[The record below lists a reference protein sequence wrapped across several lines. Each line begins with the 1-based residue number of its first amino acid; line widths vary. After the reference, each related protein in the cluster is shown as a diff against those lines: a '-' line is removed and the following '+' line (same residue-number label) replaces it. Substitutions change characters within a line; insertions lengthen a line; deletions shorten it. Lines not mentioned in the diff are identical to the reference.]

1 MSDENV
7 GGLAAEHSSTF
18 EHAINPTAIVAD
30 EEDRSQSA
38 RIPFATGELIAGV
51 YEVRDALGQGGM
63 GVVFEA
69 RDRLLNR
76 RVAVKVGHPGVDPR
90 YLRLEAQAMAAVQH
104 PNTVAVH
111 TFGTH
116 RGVDFL
122 VMERLYGVTL
132 RAHARRLARVQQS
145 LTVVEA
151 LDVLVSLAD
160 ALAAIHRAQLA
171 HRDIKPSNVLLAPGN
186 RVVLMDFGLLVREV
200 YDGALGVAGSPAYM
214 APEVLLGVQ
223 KPGSWHL
230 ADLYSLGVIAYEML
244 TGRKAF
250 SAVDVRFIASFHE
263 AGGTL
268 SLPAESEHI
277 PQVVRSAVDALL
289 SADPEQRP
297 PSAEFLLRQLR
308 AARAAL
314 PGPHNKLEEHRPF
327 TVLIVDDDPAM
338 VAVLSMCVREVSPR
352 ARLVTANDGGQAVEL
367 VRRSVPDVVL
377 LDLQMPTMNGIE
389 VCMHLRAT
397 HLTERTTIVSVS
409 GTAQSSD
416 LQHLQQLGIV
426 HFVAKGPDL
435 RARMVSVLRPLH
447 RASQAS

>member
-1 MSDENV
+1 MKNDDDARHSD
-7 GGLAAEHSSTF
+7 ASTTF

-30 EEDRSQSA
+30 DDDRAKSA
-38 RIPFATGELIAGV
+38 RIPFAPGELLAGT

-90 YLRLEAQAMAAVQH
+90 YLRLEAQAMASVQH
-104 PNTVAVH
+104 ANTVAVH
-111 TFGTH
+111 AFGTH
-116 RGVDFL
+116 RGIDFL

-132 RAHARRLARVQQS
+132 RAHARRLSAAGQS
-145 LTVVEA
+145 LTVVES
-151 LDVLVSLAD
+151 LDILVSLAD
-160 ALAAIHRAQLA
+160 ALAAVHRAQLA
-171 HRDIKPSNVLLAPGN
+171 HRDIKPSNILLAPGN

-214 APEVLLGVQ
+214 APEVLLGAQ

-244 TGRKAF
+244 VGRKAF

-263 AGGTL
+263 AGV
-268 SLPAESEHI
+268 SLQLPRENEQI
-277 PQVVRSAVDALL
+277 PSDLRAIVDSLL
-289 SADPEQRP
+289 STDPERRP

-308 AARAAL
+308 IARSVLAGAARA
-314 PGPHNKLEEHRPF
+314 EEQRPF
-327 TVLIVDDDPAM
+327 TVLIVDDDPSM
-338 VAVLSMCVREVSPR
+338 VAVLSMCVLEISPR
-352 ARLVTANDGGQAVEL
+352 ARIVTANDGGQAVEL

-397 HLTERTTIVSVS
+397 PLTERTTIVSVS

-416 LQHLQQLGIV
+416 LQLLQQLGIV

-435 RARMVSVLRPLH
+435 RQRMVSVLRPLH
-447 RASQAS
+447 RASQL

>member
-1 MSDENV
+1 VSDEAV
-7 GGLAAEHSSTF
+7 GPVAADPSSTF
-18 EHAINPTAIVAD
+18 EHAMNPTAIVAD
-30 EEDRSQSA
+30 EEDRARSA
-38 RIPFATGELIAGV
+38 RIPFAMGELLAGV

-76 RVAVKVGHPGVDPR
+76 RVAIKVGHPGVDPK

-104 PNTVAVH
+104 PNTVQVH
-111 TFGTH
+111 AFGTH
-116 RGVDFL
+116 RGIDFL

-132 RAHARRLARVQQS
+132 RAHAKRLARTQQS
-145 LTVVEA
+145 LTVHESV
-151 LDVLVSLAD
+151 DILVALAD

-200 YDGALGVAGSPAYM
+200 YDGAQGVAGSPAYM

-230 ADLYSLGVIAYEML
+230 ADLYSLGVIGYECL

-250 SAVDVRFIASFHE
+250 SAVDVRFIAAFHD
-263 AGGTL
+263 AGGAL
-268 SLPAESEHI
+268 SLPVDCEGI
-277 PQVVRSAVDALL
+277 PADLRAIVDTLL
-289 SADPEQRP
+289 SKDPEQRL
-297 PSAEFLLRQLR
+297 PSAEVAMRQLR
-308 AARAAL
+308 AVRASLGGRAV
-314 PGPHNKLEEHRPF
+314 EQEQRPF

-338 VAVLSMCVREVSPR
+338 VALLSACVREVSPR
-352 ARLVTANDGGQAVEL
+352 ARLVTASDGGQAVEL

-377 LDLQMPTMNGIE
+377 LDLQMPTMGGIE
-389 VCMHLRAT
+389 VLMHLRAT
-397 HLTERTTIVSVS
+397 KLTERTTIVSVS

-416 LQHLQQLGIV
+416 LQMLQQLGIV

-435 RARMVSVLRPLH
+435 RTRMLSVLRPLH
-447 RASQAS
+447 RASQL